1 MGLNIYTVCRLQGE
15 DLTGAGQEEEGE
27 EGQET
32 PGERKPWQ
40 KMEGGEA
47 AQLRVSGAPR
57 RRGNPCS
64 GPGECAR
71 AWAACPFLPREILV
85 YPARLEENVIKLWLI
100 ILNHCQSS
108 RKNLG
113 TYWSLTCISLL
124 EGWLLFSFVD
134 LPQESDL
141 NIYKV

>member
-1 MGLNIYTVCRLQGE
+1 
-15 DLTGAGQEEEGE
+15 
-27 EGQET
+27 
-32 PGERKPWQ
+32 
-40 KMEGGEA
+40 MEGGEA

-100 ILNHCQSS
+100 ILNHCLQRGRQGAWKGKQVVFQDTACLLILQLPLSPS
-108 RKNLG
+108 PFLPFCLPLLASPSFLPGFCSLPLTSFLG
-113 TYWSLTCISLL
+113 RLKGVECTVGIS
-124 EGWLLFSFVD
+124 
-134 LPQESDL
+134 
-141 NIYKV
+141 